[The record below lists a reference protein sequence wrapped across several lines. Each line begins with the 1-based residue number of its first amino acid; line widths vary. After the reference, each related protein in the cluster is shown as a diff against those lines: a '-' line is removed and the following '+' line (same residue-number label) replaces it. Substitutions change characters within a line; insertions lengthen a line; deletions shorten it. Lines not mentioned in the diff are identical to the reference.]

1 MAAITTVVTNIPKDD
16 KSNIIDHL
24 IGIDDIGRPKEIDM
38 TIIESGVMN
47 SAVLMIIRL
56 LLTRKGTYADIPD
69 LGIDI
74 RGRYRFAFEEELT
87 SLENEIQQ
95 QMQTYLPEFSPVEVH
110 ALMRTG
116 ETDGPKVVIEITI
129 DSTIYKLIY
138 NVTTN
143 TIEGMANS

>member
-1 MAAITTVVTNIPKDD
+1 MTTITTSIPKDD

-38 TIIESGVMN
+38 TIIKSGVMN
-47 SAVLMIIRL
+47 SAILMIIRL

-69 LGIDI
+69 LGIDL

-87 SLENEIQQ
+87 TLENEISQ
-95 QMQTYLPEFSPVEVH
+95 QMTTYLPEFSPIEVH
-110 ALMRTG
+110 ALLRTG
-116 ETDGPKVVIEITI
+116 DTDGPKVVIEITI
-129 DSTIYKLIY
+129 DATVYQLIY

-143 TIEGMANS
+143 TIDGMANS

>member
-1 MAAITTVVTNIPKDD
+1 MATITTSIPKDD

-38 TIIESGVMN
+38 TIIKSGVMN

-69 LGIDI
+69 LGIDL

-87 SLENEIQQ
+87 TLENEISQ
-95 QMQTYLPEFSPVEVH
+95 QMITYLPEFSPVEVH
-110 ALMRTG
+110 ALLRTG
-116 ETDGPKVVIEITI
+116 DTDGPKVVIEITI
-129 DSTIYKLIY
+129 DATVYQVIY

-143 TIEGMANS
+143 TIDGMANS